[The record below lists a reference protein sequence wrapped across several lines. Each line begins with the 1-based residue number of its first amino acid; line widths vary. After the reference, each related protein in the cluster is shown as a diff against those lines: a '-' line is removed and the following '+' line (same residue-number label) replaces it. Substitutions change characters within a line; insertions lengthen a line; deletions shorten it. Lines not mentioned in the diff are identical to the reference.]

1 MGTCG
6 KIFNNFIIN
15 QHIWRM
21 LCCELNISFQ
31 NVLLRQL
38 AFLSRA
44 VGELV
49 RRNLRNAP
57 WQPFA

>member
-1 MGTCG
+1 MEETQPATTAVHNLPVSSMSC
-6 KIFNNFIIN
+6 
-15 QHIWRM
+15 
-21 LCCELNISFQ
+21 
-31 NVLLRQL
+31 LLRQL

-57 WQPFA
+57 WQSFT